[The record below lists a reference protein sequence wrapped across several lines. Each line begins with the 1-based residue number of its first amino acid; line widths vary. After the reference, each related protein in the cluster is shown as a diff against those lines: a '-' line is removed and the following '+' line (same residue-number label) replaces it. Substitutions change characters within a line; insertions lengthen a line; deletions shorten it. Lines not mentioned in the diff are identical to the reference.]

1 MKCHLFFIFPYFECQ
16 LMTKI
21 LQAGLSCCPPI
32 SISKLDFSHY
42 KFEKID
48 KSVKC
53 YIFIFTYCSCQIRS
67 KKLQTKKSCCPPLSL
82 SKPDFSQYNF
92 ENTQKCEIS
101 FLSFSPTFNVYYG
114 LRNNM
119 HICLGIFHYLC

>member
-1 MKCHLFFIFPYFECQ
+1 MSFFFIFTYFRCQ
-16 LMTKI
+16 LRTKR
-21 LQAGLSCCPPI
+21 LQADLSCCPPL
-32 SISKLDFSHY
+32 SISKLDISQY

-53 YIFIFTYCSCQIRS
+53 YFFIFMYFRCQLRT
-67 KKLQTKKSCCPPLSL
+67 KKLQADLVLLS
-82 SKPDFSQYNF
+82 STIFIKTRFSQYNF